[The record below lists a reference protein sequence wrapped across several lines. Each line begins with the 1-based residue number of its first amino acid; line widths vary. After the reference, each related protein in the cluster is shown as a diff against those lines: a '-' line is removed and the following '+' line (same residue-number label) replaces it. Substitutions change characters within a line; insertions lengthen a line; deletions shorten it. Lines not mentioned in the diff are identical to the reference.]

1 MAEYQVI
8 IDAAFLQALFQ
19 GDDGVKVL
27 MEKGLNQVL
36 QAQATE
42 QLQAD
47 PYERTADRQGY
58 RNGTRPRKLTT
69 RVGTL
74 TLRIPQLREGQL
86 STELFARYPRS
97 EQALVLALMERVI
110 NGVSTRKITA
120 IPRRALWDGVQQEHG
135 IGPGQA
141 VGPGRHGVEHAP
153 PAGRA
158 VPVSAGGCPRPA
170 HSGGRPGQEWE
181 RAHRHRRQCGGLPG
195 DSRVGT
201 RGP

>member
-8 IDAAFLQALFQ
+8 IDAADLQALFQ

-27 MEKGLNQVL
+27 MENGLNQVL

-110 NGVSTRKITA
+110 NGVSTPKITA
-120 IPRRALWDGVQQEHG
+120 IPRRALWHGVQ
-135 IGPGQA
+135 
-141 VGPGRHGVEHAP
+141 
-153 PAGRA
+153 
-158 VPVSAGGCPRPA
+158 
-170 HSGGRPGQEWE
+170 
-181 RAHRHRRQCGGLPG
+181 
-195 DSRVGT
+195 
-201 RGP
+201 